1 MKVRSKVSSKNEEK
15 KKNNHI
21 RPVYSLIFIIMLVLV
36 SIAYASLAISLG
48 VRVNKEES
56 EPVINEITSNRSNK
70 PNTPSSVNKK
80 SNKPPVIPEVV
91 PRKDLNW
98 KIEFQNI
105 NVQEGSVQPI
115 KEATI
120 DETKTGIAYEV
131 LLNEPGDYYSF
142 QADIVNS
149 GTVDAK
155 IYNIIEKGI
164 TSIQERFLDYQITYA
179 DGTNISIDD
188 TLLAKQTK
196 TINVLIKFKEDLNA
210 TDLPSIEQD
219 LNLSYRIIYIEK

>member
-1 MKVRSKVSSKNEEK
+1 M
-15 KKNNHI
+15 
-21 RPVYSLIFIIMLVLV
+21 LILI

-48 VRVNKEES
+48 IKVNNETTK
-56 EPVINEITSNRSNK
+56 PVIDEVTSNKSNK
-70 PNTPSSVNKK
+70 SNTPSRVNKK
-80 SNKPPVIPEVV
+80 SNKPPTIPEVV

-105 NVQEGSVQPI
+105 IVQEGSVEPI
-115 KEATI
+115 KNATI
-120 DETKTGIAYEV
+120 DETKTGITYEV
-131 LLNEPGDYYSF
+131 LLTQPGDYYAF

-164 TSIQERFLDYQITYA
+164 TSIQEKFLDYKITYI
-179 DGTNISIDD
+179 DGTEISIDD

-196 TINVLIKFKEDLNA
+196 KINVLIKFKEDLNA
-210 TDLPSIEQD
+210 IDLPSTEQD
-219 LNLSYRIIYIEK
+219 LNLSYRIVYIEK